1 MRGTVNIEDIEIQI
15 LLDAVLKRYGYD
27 FRHYSRA
34 SLQRRL
40 THAME
45 QARMKRFTE
54 MLDELFHN
62 EEFFDNFLR
71 HMSVTVTDIFRDP
84 LFYKSVREKVIPALK
99 TFPFI
104 KVWHAGCA
112 TGEEVYSM
120 AIMLRE
126 EKFLNRSSIYATDF
140 NKHSLDI
147 AQKAVYS
154 SDKLESYASNYRQAG
169 GCGNFSDYYSSGY
182 NLIKFKDYLKERVT
196 FSYHNLVTDG
206 VFGEMNIIFCRNVLI
221 YFDKDLQNHTLNLLS
236 ASLRHGGYLCLGD
249 KESLNFTT
257 VSNQFEAVDDK
268 QRIFKKTASLQ

>member
-1 MRGTVNIEDIEIQI
+1 MHAAEKIEDIEIQI
-15 LLDAVLKRYGYD
+15 LLEGILKRYGYD
-27 FRHYSRA
+27 FRHYSHA
-34 SLQRRL
+34 SLKRRL

-45 QARMKRFTE
+45 QAHMQRFTE

-62 EEFFDNFLR
+62 EAFFDNFLR

-84 LFYKSVREKVIPALK
+84 LFYKSVREKIIPTLK

-120 AIMLRE
+120 AIMLHE
-126 EKFLNRSSIYATDF
+126 EKFLARSSIYATDF

-147 AQKAVYS
+147 AQKAVYG
-154 SDKLESYASNYRQAG
+154 SDKLPSYASNYRQAG
-169 GCGNFSDYYSSGY
+169 GLKNFSDYYSSGY

-221 YFDKDLQNHTLNLLS
+221 YFDKDLQNRTLNLLS